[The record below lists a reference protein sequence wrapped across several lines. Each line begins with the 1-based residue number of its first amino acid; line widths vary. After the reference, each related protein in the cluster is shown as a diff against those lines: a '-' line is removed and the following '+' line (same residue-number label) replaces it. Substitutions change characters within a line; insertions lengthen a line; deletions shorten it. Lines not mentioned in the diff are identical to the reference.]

1 MQRLEESNVVQD
13 LGYAAG
19 PRTFCVQEG
28 SLVAR
33 SKSTRSFLQ
42 PFAFLWGAVKVVL
55 MSAIMLVF
63 SPLVIFIDLFFPK
76 RSISHGLLGLWYQG
90 YGQDVVGDSVYVSQ
104 QADKAAAVFASYTA
118 SGRVE
123 FPFQTINC
131 SHQMISSSLIA
142 SVINRSHFKPTAIST
157 GARGDAD
164 HARYVAWSLASSQ
177 CNGTHNPPACS
188 NECIFV
194 EANLHRHCVLRSL
207 IDRFDGDMIMAL
219 AAYNAGASK
228 VYAYDEGSYSG
239 VPPIRETRSYV
250 QRIVNYW
257 SGIRHS
263 YTTFNVSKFLM
274 AKKMQR
280 WLIVTSTVLWTVFFI
295 WIIRKAGVVEP
306 KR

>member
-1 MQRLEESNVVQD
+1 M
-13 LGYAAG
+13 
-19 PRTFCVQEG
+19 
-28 SLVAR
+28 AR

-42 PFAFLWGAVKVVL
+42 PFAFLWGAVRVVL

-76 RSISHGLLGLWYQG
+76 RSISRAWSAWFMVILG
-90 YGQDVVGDSVYVSQ
+90 VMVGMSWATVLYVSQ
-104 QADKAAAVFASYTA
+104 QADKAAAVFASYT
-118 SGRVE
+118 RVRSEVTE
-123 FPFQTINC
+123 FPFSDLINLYA
-131 SHQMISSSLIA
+131 IKYDLDPSLIA
-142 SVINRSHFKPTAIST
+142 SVISQESHFKPTAISST
-157 GARGDAD
+157 GARGLMQIMPVTW
-164 HARYVAWSLASSQ
+164 REFNPSSQ

-188 NECIFV
+188 NECIFDV
-194 EANLHRHCVLRSL
+194 EANLRTGIAYLRSL

-280 WLIVTSTVLWTVFFI
+280 LLIVTSTVLWTVFFI